1 MTAMSVQVEARP
13 CALELDP
20 RETAVI
26 VVDMQQGFFGT
37 GGAWNRAGVD
47 VANTQAIV
55 APIARVLTGAREV
68 GMPVIYATMDLDAPA
83 PAGAAPGYWTEER
96 SSRWVAAGEPREAMD
111 LKAIQLAPG
120 VAESDI
126 LPELAPRPGETII
139 VKPRF
144 SAFYD
149 TSLHLILKELGVST
163 LIFTGGTTSIC
174 VESTLR
180 DAFFRDHRCL
190 LLADCTAEPIGNR
203 SRAPIERRPFCS
215 SNWCTDGSPNRLPS
229 CERSPSGPPRCMRLK
244 LSDPV

>member
-1 MTAMSVQVEARP
+1 MNLQLETRP
-13 CALELDP
+13 FALELDP

-26 VVDMQQGFFGT
+26 VVDMQQGFFGR

-47 VANTQAIV
+47 VTNAQAIV
-55 APIARVLTGAREV
+55 APIARVLTVAREV

-96 SSRWVAAGEPREAMD
+96 SSRWVAAGEPRQGMD
-111 LKAIQLAPG
+111 SDAGQLAAG
-120 VAESDI
+120 VKESDI

-149 TSLHLILKELGVST
+149 TNLHSTLTELGVST

-180 DAFFRDHRCL
+180 DAFFRDYRCV

-203 SRAPIERRPFCS
+203 LPRTNRQATLLLVELVYGWVAESSDLLRALDEQS
-215 SNWCTDGSPNRLPS
+215 AALHAAQA
-229 CERSPSGPPRCMRLK
+229 
-244 LSDPV
+244 V